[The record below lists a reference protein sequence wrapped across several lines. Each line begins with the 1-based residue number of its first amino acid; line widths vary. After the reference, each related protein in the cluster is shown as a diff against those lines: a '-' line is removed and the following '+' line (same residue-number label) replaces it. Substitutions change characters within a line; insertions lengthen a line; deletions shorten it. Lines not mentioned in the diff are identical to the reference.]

1 VKRASYPQL
10 ARKMRRR
17 ATRFAWAPVVAI
29 VVVAVVFAAIVLARL
44 STRHCEGFHF
54 VKLDCDLMGIGLV
67 VAIDAS
73 LFALLVLGWWLL
85 TGLDGLKRIFE
96 ISWPGLDGGDV
107 DTIGDVDSVLRAA
120 AWIVVILA
128 SLLVVTVATVAASN
142 GEWFHT
148 TQAELQGSQGS
159 KLTAPQAVPPPP
171 DRAVRDG
178 PAQSATIGA
187 PEAQP

>member
-1 VKRASYPQL
+1 MKRASRVADTRRQ
-10 ARKMRRR
+10 RRR
-17 ATRFAWAPVVAI
+17 ATRFAWAPILAI
-29 VVVAVVFAAIVLARL
+29 VFVAVAAAVIVLGRL

-96 ISWPGLDGGDV
+96 INWPGLDGGDV
-107 DTIGDVDSVLRAA
+107 DTIGDVDSVVRAA

-128 SLLVVTVATVAASN
+128 SLLVVTLATVAASN
-142 GEWFHT
+142 GEWYHKT
-148 TQAELQGSQGS
+148 EADLQDSQGPR
-159 KLTAPQAVPPPP
+159 LAAPQAVPPTPG
-171 DRAVRDG
+171 RAVRDG

-187 PEAQP
+187 PESHP